1 MHQTGNLATVP
12 VNYLDLGYSSI
23 IIVGSPTTF
32 YLTINPSIDINT
44 YFVIKIPL
52 DLISSQYNLFNY
64 SCAQADRVDIFYRSG
79 VVRIYPLNGVHVKGV
94 QITYIITNFP
104 SVQYV
109 MTFLNWPVTIEAY
122 NNYRQVHS

>member
-44 YFVIKIPL
+44 YFVSDGSYLRRGDQSFLESLSKLTVCWSPGDPLEVFSNDSSFSIQVAAERLPGSVRWNGRTIKAEYDSGKSL
-52 DLISSQYNLFNY
+52 VRLIRRRTEKL
-64 SCAQADRVDIFYRSG
+64 VG
-79 VVRIYPLNGVHVKGV
+79 
-94 QITYIITNFP
+94 
-104 SVQYV
+104 
-109 MTFLNWPVTIEAY
+109 
-122 NNYRQVHS
+122 